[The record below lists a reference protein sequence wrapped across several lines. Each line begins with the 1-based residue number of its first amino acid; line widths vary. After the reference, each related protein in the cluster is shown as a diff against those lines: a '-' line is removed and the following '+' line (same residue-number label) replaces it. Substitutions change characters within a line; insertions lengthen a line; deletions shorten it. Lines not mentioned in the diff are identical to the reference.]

1 MRESKTIGYDGNEG
15 DDPWKF
21 IIEEAGWTSELMRV
35 VKYDAILPRLDKD
48 KFRILVGGVYKL
60 YAPPLDFLV

>member
-1 MRESKTIGYDGNEG
+1 MGESKTIGYDGNEG

-35 VKYDAILPRLDKD
+35 VKSDAILPRLDKD
-48 KFRILVGGVYKL
+48 KFWILVGGVYKL
-60 YAPPLDFLV
+60 YAPLDFLV